1 MCWVELFVKCS
12 FKEREAIYCCDL
24 HSVPECF
31 SYEIFFFF
39 FFLTYLDAKSV
50 LNRHELVSV
59 ELCFPATWTAF
70 PSLVFFRC

>member
-31 SYEIFFFF
+31 SNEIFFL
-39 FFLTYLDAKSV
+39 FLFNIFGCKICLES
-50 LNRHELVSV
+50 S
-59 ELCFPATWTAF
+59 
-70 PSLVFFRC
+70 

>member
-24 HSVPECF
+24 HSVRECF
-31 SYEIFFFF
+31 SNEIFF

-50 LNRHELVSV
+50 LNRHELVSI
-59 ELCFPATWTAF
+59 ELCFPATRTAF
-70 PSLVFFRC
+70 PSLVF